1 MTNRSEA
8 EGKHVPA
15 FRDEAEA
22 AEFWDTHSPLDYP
35 ETFRETDVRFDRPA
49 VKRGLTIKL
58 SEETIAK
65 LRALA
70 HDRGIGPTT
79 LARMWILEHLKGE
92 ENQASRGRRS

>member
-1 MTNRSEA
+1 MTKRSET
-8 EGKHVPA
+8 EGQHVPP

-35 ETFRETDVRFDRPA
+35 EMFHEAEVRFDRPV

-58 SEETIAK
+58 SEETITK

-70 HDRGIGPTT
+70 HDLGIGPTT
-79 LARMWILEHLKGE
+79 LARMWILEHLRGE
-92 ENQASRGRRS
+92 EDKASRGRRS